1 MSLSEAMALVDTSD
15 GFVTVELSLSEAV
28 ALVVTGDGFVT
39 LEMSLSEA
47 VISSVLLPLF

>member
-1 MSLSEAMALVDTSD
+1 MGLVDTD
-15 GFVTVELSLSEAV
+15 NGFVTVEMSLSEAV

-47 VISSVLLPLF
+47 IISSVLLPLF

>member
-1 MSLSEAMALVDTSD
+1 
-15 GFVTVELSLSEAV
+15 LSEAV

-47 VISSVLLPLF
+47 VISSILLPLF